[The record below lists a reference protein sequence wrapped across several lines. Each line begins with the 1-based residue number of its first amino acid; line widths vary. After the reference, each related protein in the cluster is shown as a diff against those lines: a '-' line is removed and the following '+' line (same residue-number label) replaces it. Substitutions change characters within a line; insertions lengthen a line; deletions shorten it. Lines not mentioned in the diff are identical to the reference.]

1 MKERENMK
9 NSDLFNAL
17 FNNNETYN
25 QEIKKKIYEKYK
37 SKDFFWIDITSDIY
51 FDIFVLILIEKKYIE
66 SDNFYCAEDSS
77 IMIKEKNNIKKNLKT
92 KILTGDAKVVNN
104 TKNIILFSR
113 NYRKIVISI
122 MCKFLEDLN
131 FCDVYKYYTILEEG
145 KNVTYRERYYPNYCI
160 KKVKME
166 QTISNNCIFNLADEI
181 DFICQRIKKYN

>member
-1 MKERENMK
+1 LKNENLKFKIIILNLYLKERENMK

-104 TKNIILFSR
+104 TKI
-113 NYRKIVISI
+113 
-122 MCKFLEDLN
+122 
-131 FCDVYKYYTILEEG
+131 
-145 KNVTYRERYYPNYCI
+145 
-160 KKVKME
+160 
-166 QTISNNCIFNLADEI
+166 
-181 DFICQRIKKYN
+181 